1 MRWKNVMRWQ
11 RNCYL
16 HDAQDQVHWVVV
28 KLKEKNTLAIAN
40 EFAKI
45 ESIEVNLN
53 YLVSVEGVINQNNG
67 TVISQSTS
75 ISPIKRPYASI

>member
-1 MRWKNVMRWQ
+1 M
-11 RNCYL
+11 
-16 HDAQDQVHWVVV
+16 V